1 MTKAELTYH
10 DVQITTAWPTRGCV
24 APFGTESP
32 CDPVYRQP
40 AAFRLWY
47 EPILAIGELRIV
59 AQGWTFFECKYR
71 FPFNGTSDALAT
83 WLRTKAGVRRAYQ
96 DAQAYQNSVIDR
108 MKAAYPFNTD
118 IANLRHFGPADWPF
132 ITVVAGGMP
141 VLTIANPAL
150 RAELTTVPLE
160 IRETLMQE
168 DPPSS
173 VLAGLLRAYDL
184 LQCGYPTESV
194 VVAFSLLDAF
204 LQEELTSRMEAKGLS
219 QQAAEEILV
228 NTTVKRVSTYV
239 DPLLHLVVGASLRE
253 DRQALF
259 EDLIRVNRLRNDAVH
274 RGRDI
279 SRTKAE
285 ESLLVIYS
293 SLQYLDCVLTCNL
306 SLPAWPTH

>member
-219 QQAAEEILV
+219 QQAGIYHERRRRSRSWSSIPLCSILIAYLHATSLSQHGQLISLHFLSRGPFFP
-228 NTTVKRVSTYV
+228 TTCMSR
-239 DPLLHLVVGASLRE
+239 LVWSL
-253 DRQALF
+253 D
-259 EDLIRVNRLRNDAVH
+259 N
-274 RGRDI
+274 
-279 SRTKAE
+279 
-285 ESLLVIYS
+285 LLVY
-293 SLQYLDCVLTCNL
+293 
-306 SLPAWPTH
+306 